1 MSDNLIC
8 FALMIVFLVP
18 FIVSNKKGE
27 ILLEF
32 EIENNCKYVNPESIR
47 KLYHSKEFYLV
58 ICMNCIDH
66 KFSDIITF
74 F

>member
-8 FALMIVFLVP
+8 FALMVVFLVP

-32 EIENNCKYVNPESIR
+32 EIENNCKS
-47 KLYHSKEFYLV
+47 FD
-58 ICMNCIDH
+58 CMEMY
-66 KFSDIITF
+66 FSLGYGGYGVPKVL
-74 F
+74 